1 MMKRFLVA
9 LVILVVGLGSMYAQG
24 QQEPENQ
31 VITLKL
37 GTNLPAQH
45 VITLGYQAIADDVK
59 AKSNG
64 RLVINVFPSEQL
76 GKEREVVDGIAANV
90 GDMSAIG
97 PGEMAR
103 RFKPAMSFD
112 APYVFQSPEHLL
124 KFANGPVGK
133 KLWDDQA
140 AKTNIRNL
148 GMLYYGTRHITTSKV
163 AAMTPADME
172 GLKLRVPDQ
181 PMALAYGKGLGAKPT
196 PMAFGEV
203 YLALQQGVVDGQE
216 NPIPTIVSAKF
227 NEVQKN
233 LILSGHVV
241 ASVGIIISEK
251 RYQSLP
257 ADLQK
262 ILSDSVISGVE
273 KISQQIVAAEKA
285 QIEELKK
292 SGMNIVE
299 PDREAFMKGTS
310 FIIKEYENEWGKGLY
325 EEIQSVK

>member
-1 MMKRFLVA
+1 MKR
-9 LVILVVGLGSMYAQG
+9 ILMMSLILIVGCGSVFANG
-24 QQEPENQ
+24 QQEGGDK

-45 VITLGYQAIADDVK
+45 VITKGYQSIADEVK
-59 AKSNG
+59 AKSEG
-64 RLVINVFPSEQL
+64 RLVIDIFPSEQL
-76 GKEREVVDGIAANV
+76 GKERDVVDGIAANV

-103 RFKPAMSFD
+103 RFKPAMIFD
-112 APYVFQSPEHLL
+112 APYVFESPEHLL
-124 KFANGPVGK
+124 AFANGTKGK
-133 KLWDDQA
+133 MLWDEQA
-140 AKTNIRNL
+140 EKTNIRNL
-148 GMLYYGTRHITTSKV
+148 GMLYYGTRHITTSTV
-163 AAMTPADME
+163 AAMTPADMA

-181 PMALAYGKGLGAKPT
+181 PMSLAYGKGLGAKPT

-227 NEVQKN
+227 NEVQDN
-233 LILSGHVV
+233 LVLSGHVI

-257 ADLQK
+257 EDLQV
-262 ILSDSVISGVE
+262 ILSECVLGGVE
-273 KISQQIVAAEKA
+273 RISQQIMDAENA
-285 QIEELKK
+285 QINELK
-292 SGMNIVE
+292 SGGMNIVK
-299 PDREAFMKGTS
+299 PDVDAFRKGTA
-310 FIIKEYENEWGKGLY
+310 FIIKEYESEWGEGLY